1 MISSAKHLLRSIAF
15 YLPDRL
21 HSLRRKRE
29 LKFSRTEISRPQL
42 VADLSRLPIDR
53 DAIVLVHSSLKS
65 LGFVSGGATM
75 VVEALVEAIV
85 KRNGGTVMLPCYS
98 INGTMHQTLLEQRI
112 FDVSK
117 TPSNLERSRKR
128 FASFPKLYVVFTR
141 RILSPPSVPLPNGL
155 PGRITR
161 AGQVSALVP
170 RWRSCA
176 RSKVICWDWE
186 PISALS
192 RSIIALRTLRPDF
205 PLAVHTADSPLTVP
219 CRGYSGEAHSLS
231 LNALDG
237 VVARTRI
244 DRPENAAIREF
255 FTERLERHAGL
266 RWFQVGEARSW
277 VILASAL
284 YDEARNLMN
293 NGVTIYSTR
302 EEIEA
307 FKRVRGEE

>member
-117 TPSNLERSRKR
+117 TPSNLGAIPEAFRH
-128 FASFPKLYVVFTR
+128 
-141 RILSPPSVPLPNGL
+141 LPE
-155 PGRITR
+155 
-161 AGQVSALVP
+161 AV
-170 RWRSCA
+170 
-176 RSKVICWDWE
+176 
-186 PISALS
+186 
-192 RSIIALRTLRPDF
+192 RSIHPTHSFAAIGPLAKWLTGTHHSCGTSFGAGSPMAKLREKQGYLLGLGTNLGTVTFYHCLEDIETGF
-205 PLAVHTADSPLTVP
+205 PLAVHTVDSSDRAVP
-219 CRGYSGEAHSLS
+219 GILRGNVLAVAQRARWGGGSHSNRPSGERR
-231 LNALDG
+231 NP
-237 VVARTRI
+237 RI
-244 DRPENAAIREF
+244 LHRKA
-255 FTERLERHAGL
+255 
-266 RWFQVGEARSW
+266 
-277 VILASAL
+277 
-284 YDEARNLMN
+284 
-293 NGVTIYSTR
+293 
-302 EEIEA
+302 
-307 FKRVRGEE
+307 

>member
-117 TPSNLERSRKR
+117 TPSNLGAIPEAFRQ
-128 FASFPKLYVVFTR
+128 
-141 RILSPPSVPLPNGL
+141 LPE
-155 PGRITR
+155 
-161 AGQVSALVP
+161 AV
-170 RWRSCA
+170 
-176 RSKVICWDWE
+176 
-186 PISALS
+186 
-192 RSIIALRTLRPDF
+192 RSIHPTHSFAAIGPLAKWLTGTHHSCGTSFGAGSPMAKLREKQGYLLGLGTNLGTVTFYHCLEDIETGF

-219 CRGYSGEAHSLS
+219 CRGYSGETYSLS